1 MNPRTSPLLARILL
15 AACLLV
21 TAPAVVVAQQAQDA
35 QAQVLPDSGF
45 SKPPLTPGGAF
56 IRSLV
61 IPGWAQSE
69 LGAHTRGAFYFL
81 VEAFAILMVAR
92 SQIRLSH
99 TERAEPWNEG
109 LIESRKDQREDWL
122 AIAVFTAFFS
132 AADGFVSVHLWGFDE
147 RTGLEPGVTAAV
159 SVTIP
164 FAP

>member
-1 MNPRTSPLLARILL
+1 MNPRTSLFLARVSLVACLL
-15 AACLLV
+15 AA
-21 TAPAVVVAQQAQDA
+21 APEVVEAQQAQDA

-81 VEAFAILMVAR
+81 VESFAILMVAR

-99 TERAEPWNEG
+99 VERAEPWNEG

-147 RTGLEPGVTAAV
+147 RTDLEPGVSAAV
-159 SVTIP
+159 SVNIP